1 MSTRFDL
8 RFGRLQ
14 GLAGLAGAGAKQ
26 SWVEVS
32 DDEVHVR
39 MGWAF
44 RATIPRSSIVG
55 AEPEDM
61 VGWVGIGVH
70 GLRGRWQ
77 VNGTLGPGVRLD
89 ISPSVQARM
98 SGVPVR
104 LEHLR
109 VGVADPSAL
118 LDALGFGAS

>member
-1 MSTRFDL
+1 MTERFDF
-8 RFGRLQ
+8 RYGRLDRLSTLT
-14 GLAGLAGAGAKQ
+14 GIGTNQ
-26 SWVEVS
+26 SWVEV
-32 DDEVHVR
+32 DDDVVRVR

-44 RATIPRSSIVG
+44 RATIPRSSIVD

-70 GLRGRWQ
+70 GFRGRWQ
-77 VNGTLGPGVRLD
+77 VNGTLGAGVRLD
-89 ISPSVQARM
+89 ISPSVQARV

-109 VGVADPSAL
+109 VGVEDPAGL
-118 LDALGFGAS
+118 LAALGFVA

>member
-1 MSTRFDL
+1 MPERFDF
-8 RFGRLQ
+8 RYGRLDR
-14 GLAGLAGAGAKQ
+14 LAGLTGTGAKQ
-26 SWVEVS
+26 SWVEVG

-44 RATIPRSSIVG
+44 RATIPRPSIVD

-77 VNGTLGPGVRLD
+77 VNGTLGAGVRLD
-89 ISPSVQARM
+89 ISPSVQARV

-109 VGVADPSAL
+109 VGVADPDGL
-118 LDALGFGAS
+118 LRALGFDGS